1 MELTTVPVI
10 STKKRR
16 KLKPQDR
23 KKTLFSCDHCKL
35 KKVACRKKN
44 PTDDKCIKCTTAG
57 ISCETT
63 IQRKRRSHGPL
74 ENIGLHYKCLY
85 SLVKKLCPNIDINDI
100 DSLIEYGVSMNI
112 TMPSPYGES
121 AKDHDESM
129 DLAFRITSQKRRYK
143 PTTEKDSESPQNED
157 IETSD
162 VSQFIPKMT
171 NPDVLPLEHMIDP
184 FSIINFSDFPVNTPD
199 VLPKHKFRQ
208 PDCIVIDKGGNIH
221 YVGRFGGAG
230 CLETCI
236 NIMINQ
242 SSNFNLWSDYSH
254 VYNSEIVMNSQ
265 IENINFKSIDFQKFP
280 LINKIPKSEMDFY
293 LDRFF
298 ARIHP
303 RNYCFNESKLR
314 SNYQTLWN
322 IYETGEGD
330 LGKEQVC
337 CIYMITIL
345 GWLHQSKDDDSEDKN
360 HKLTESIVNEYIQI
374 IRLCL
379 NDMILRPSLDGIR
392 CLLLLSCYMDSTKLR
407 ESGYCLIQLAS
418 RQAIC
423 MGLNRP
429 SVHNSL
435 PDETFVEELRLTWLL
450 ILKHEI
456 SISIQVGRSS
466 CLFFEDINVDNP
478 KQNFTDPEFYDY
490 LVEFYKLCKISM
502 EGLKYMRSLKS
513 SILDESNIKQS
524 EEVLEKFDSWYK
536 STPISLKI
544 QQSSD
549 SQRYVPQSEIK
560 DFKLDILFK
569 YHYFVISFTLPYL
582 LYYLNEPNYPIE
594 RIQVLVEKCISSS
607 IDISKLILIS
617 YQHKL
622 FNGTLFQ
629 DYFYTYYAS
638 MGLVMGHIIAHRSE
652 ITISKEDIMRSI
664 SIIKSINNKVF
675 GKLSGTLVKIS
686 RFISVLFSGLN
697 ILSFV
702 TNNVYNHSNHPI
714 IHMANVE
721 QADFEYKPTDDDQFL
736 REILDG
742 SFLNSIS

>member
-10 STKKRR
+10 STKRRR

-23 KKTLFSCDHCKL
+23 KKALFSCDNCKL
-35 KKVACRKKN
+35 KKVACRKEN
-44 PTDDKCIKCTTAG
+44 PDDEKCIKCTTSG
-57 ISCETT
+57 ISCKIT
-63 IQRKRRSHGPL
+63 IQRKKRSQGPL

-85 SLVKKLCPNIDINDI
+85 MLVEKLCPDVDINDI
-100 DSLIEYGVSMNI
+100 DSLVEYGESKGI
-112 TMPSPYGES
+112 KMPSAYGES
-121 AKDHDESM
+121 AKDHDENM
-129 DLAFRITSQKRRYK
+129 DLAFRITSQKKRYK
-143 PTTEKDSESPQNED
+143 PIPKESPEKEE
-157 IETSD
+157 IISD
-162 VSQFIPKMT
+162 LTQLIPKMT
-171 NPDVLPLEHMIDP
+171 GPDIPLEDMIDP
-184 FSIINFSDFPVNTPD
+184 FSIINFSNFPVNTPD

-208 PDCIVIDKGGNIH
+208 PDCIVIDKGGNLH

-242 SSNFNLWSDYSH
+242 SSNFDLWSDYSH

-265 IENINFKSIDFQKFP
+265 IEKIDYSSIDFKQFP

-298 ARIHP
+298 DRVHP

-314 SNYQTLWN
+314 SHYNTLWRMISEKN
-322 IYETGEGD
+322 GD
-330 LGKEQVC
+330 LSKEQIC
-337 CIYMITIL
+337 CVYMTVIL
-345 GWLHQSKDDDSEDKN
+345 GWLHQSKDGSVDDFELN
-360 HKLTESIVNEYIQI
+360 ELIVNEYIQI

-379 NDMILRPSLDGIR
+379 NDMLLRPSLDGIR
-392 CLLLLSCYMDSTKLR
+392 CLLLLSSYMDSTKLR
-407 ESGYCLIQLAS
+407 ESGYCLTQLAS

-435 PDETFVEELRLTWLL
+435 PDETFVEELKLTWLL
-450 ILKHEI
+450 ILKQEI

-466 CLFFEDINVDNP
+466 CLFFEDINIDYP
-478 KQNFTDPEFYDY
+478 KQNFTDTEFYDY

-502 EGLKYMRSLKS
+502 EGLRYMRSLKS
-513 SILDESNIKQS
+513 SILDEHNIQQS
-524 EEVLEKFDSWYK
+524 VELLEKFSDWYK
-536 STPISLKI
+536 STPVSLKI
-544 QQSSD
+544 QQSVD
-549 SQRYVPQSEIK
+549 SERYVPQSEIK

-594 RIQVLVEKCISSS
+594 KIQMLVKRCVLSS

-617 YQHKL
+617 YRHGL

-629 DYFYTYYAS
+629 DFFYTYYAS
-638 MGLVMGHIIAHRSE
+638 MGLVMGHIIAHRCD
-652 ITISKEDIMRSI
+652 IAISKEDIMRSI
-664 SIIKSINNKVF
+664 TIIKSINNKIF
-675 GKLSGTLVKIS
+675 GQLSGTLVKIS

-702 TNNVYNHSNHPI
+702 TNNVIQSNHPI

-721 QADFEYKPTDDDQFL
+721 QADFDYKTTDDDQFL
-736 REILDG
+736 RDIFDG
-742 SFLNSIS
+742 TFLNTLG